1 MKRSGVADMS
11 HRIAGHRYVARV
23 RRALIGG
30 VTGLGVIA
38 RRLSF
43 PGDSIVLLA
52 LLLATNLLRIYV
64 PGLVADGVFGVTVL
78 LLALSLFRE
87 PFPASARTTALCF
100 AALLTVYA
108 VGLLVEFSIQG
119 ASNFAGILFASVI
132 FLFCWR
138 NAPTLIRARY
148 VIPLL
153 LTAALAL
160 FPLYLLPV
168 GLNSHTLSSILG
180 YLLLIIGLILI
191 TRSDNRKNQHQWT
204 HAMFLLVTAIAL
216 VFGNRSFVLIML
228 LAHPLYWSGYFF
240 LRNRLRTGAL
250 VATVGLL
257 IGAPIV
263 LLGTSFSDA
272 VETTFGDFVKEHT
285 GSGLLSGREVLWR
298 YSLAAI
304 SESPWLGHG
313 PGTVITRLTGDLP
326 VGKAGDSPPSPRPS
340 DREPSCLDH
349 SNPGL
354 LRDCA
359 ALLEMRKTLTG
370 ENLIDGS
377 AALGSWVPSRLLHHW
392 QGVKLAGYP
401 PRVVAL
407 DLPKRGLAGVVPP
420 ELGRLDKLELLRL
433 SNNALTGPIP
443 SELGRLSN
451 LRVLALDDN
460 ALSGPVPP
468 QLGALENLEELW
480 LRGNRL
486 SGEVPL
492 ELANLTNLS
501 LLHLAGNDFTGT
513 VPAVLHDTADHDLD
527 RDLFCLPLPRL
538 SKGLLADCE
547 TLLAARDALAGN
559 AALDWKRARP
569 IAAWQGVAVG
579 EAPGGIR
586 VVGLDLTGL
595 GLSGRLPPA
604 LGTLDGL
611 VSLRL
616 GDNRLTGSIP
626 PELGKL
632 AHLRELQLANNR
644 LSGSIPPELGRPF
657 GLSILRL
664 AGNDLAGGLPPTLDH
679 VGEHDWGLDLFCLP
693 AGKAGFPSPGIGNGL
708 LEDCTALLEARD
720 VLAGDATLN
729 WKRSRPIGA
738 WQGVKVGGAPAR
750 VIGLDLPKKD
760 LRGTIPP
767 ELGRLS
773 NLRVLALDDNALNGP
788 VPPQLGALENLEELW
803 LHGNRLSNEVPP
815 ELGRLRNLR
824 VLRLAGNDFSG
835 AVPQG
840 LYEVADHDL
849 ARDLLCL
856 PGLGIDGGLLSDC
869 NTLLAV
875 RDALAG
881 DTALDWKR
889 SRPISAWPGVTI
901 GEAAGD
907 ARVVEL
913 DLTGLGLSGRIPPA
927 LDGLDQLMS
936 LRLAGN
942 RLTGSIPP
950 QLGKLAYLKELWL
963 NGNELSGDIPSEL
976 AMLGNLSSL
985 RLAGNDFTGAA
996 TSALRHVAAHD
1007 LDRNRHC
1014 RRAAPRSN
1022 PGLVHDC
1029 AVLLTA
1035 RDVLAGEATL
1045 GWRDEI
1051 PIEFWEGV
1059 VLDGAPARVVELNL
1073 PSMAL
1078 TGIVP
1083 PVLSELDRLVALRL
1097 VGNRLT
1103 GAIPPG
1109 LGRLTHLRE
1118 LVLGSNALS
1127 GPIPPQLGDLEQ
1139 LTVLHLYEN
1148 RLSGPIPPELGKL
1161 RSLRGLSLASNRLTG
1176 PIPVEVGRLA
1186 NLKWLNLQFNRL
1198 SGSILPTLR
1207 RLEKLESIKLSH
1219 NDFVDAAPEDSRR
1232 DNVDPESDAP
1242 APAGRHDPG
1251 PSGPTSLQSNPGL
1264 LADRAILLTARDVLA
1279 GAASL
1284 NWDDS
1289 IPLEYW
1295 EGVVLDGSP
1304 ARVTGLTLREKG
1316 LSGRIPPALSE
1327 LDRLA
1332 VLRLHRNRLTGAIPP
1347 ELGRL
1352 THLRE
1357 LVLGSNA
1364 LSGPIPPQL
1373 GDLEQLTVLH
1383 LYENRLS
1390 GPIPPELGKLRSL
1403 RGLSLASNRLTGPIP
1418 VEVGRLA
1425 NLKWLNLQ
1433 FNRLSGSILPTL
1445 RRLEKLESIKLSHN
1459 DFVDAAPEDSRR
1471 DNVDPESD
1479 APAPAGRHD
1488 PGPSGPTSLQS
1499 NPGLLAD
1506 RAILLTARDVLA
1518 GAASL
1523 NWDDSIPLEY
1533 WEGVVLDGSPARVT
1547 GLTLREKGLSG
1558 RIPPALS
1565 ELDRLAVLRL
1575 HRNRLTGAI
1584 PPELGRLTHLRE
1596 LVLGSNALSGPIP
1609 PQLGDLEQLTVLH
1622 LYENRLSGPI
1632 PPELGKLRSLRGL
1645 SLASNRLTGPI
1656 PVEVGRLANLK
1667 WLNLQFNRLSGSI
1680 LPTLRRLEKLESI
1693 KLSHNDFVD
1702 AAPEDSRRDNVDPES
1717 DAPAPAGRHDPGPSG
1732 PTSLQSNP
1740 GLLADRAILLTAR
1753 DVLAGAASLNWDDSI
1768 PLEYWEGVVLDGSPL
1783 RELAL
1788 GFNAL
1793 SGTIPPQLGDLEQLT
1808 LLHLHRNRLTGPI
1821 PQELARL
1828 TSLRTLTLDSNALS
1842 GEVPPQLAKLPN
1854 LGELWLDGN
1863 QLDLPLELATFNES
1877 PTLGPNGSSAA
1888 ITTAQRVDPDLFCP
1902 SEGMDGGLPVQ
1913 ADNLAGDCTALLAA
1927 EELLDGDGGLN
1938 WSRATPV
1945 NAWQGVAVGGEPPR
1959 VFALDL
1965 SGAGLTGAIPPEL
1978 GQLQSLVWLHLS
1990 DNALTGPIPSEL
2002 GRLSKLRVLA
2012 LDDNALSGAIPS
2024 ELGSLVNLEEMSLQA
2039 NRLTGPIPPE
2049 LESLTRLSAL
2059 RLGGNQFSGCI
2070 PFALHDLADRELELD
2085 LLCDPWHANQRG
2097 LREDAIALMEMRDIL
2112 AGSARLNWSYA
2123 TPISAWEGV
2132 TVSPVRPAGRGA
2144 RGGAA
2149 AQETKRVVGLDLSG
2163 MGLDGRLPAALA
2175 ELDQLI
2181 WLRLNDNRLTG
2192 PIPPELGQFA
2202 DLRELGL
2209 EANVLT
2215 GPVPPE
2221 LGQLANLS
2229 ELWLGD
2235 NHLTDAIPPELA
2247 ALDALSVLHLRGN
2260 QFSGCLPP
2268 LGQSSGQPRAR
2279 PDGLPGCGAAPDPGF
2294 STLGD
2299 VIKRINAAVDPSTP
2313 GGIPRSAHNLYLQ
2326 VGMQTGVFGLG
2337 ALALLCASLI
2347 FNLRVR
2353 TGVQVT
2359 LVHCYAAACTIVVL
2373 VHNTFEVY
2381 LLQNVFVVGCVEW
2394 ILIGLAAGVVNHLP
2408 VRCSAQA
2415 GDESAGGGLTD
2426 GA

>member
-11 HRIAGHRYVARV
+11 HRIAGHRYVVRV
-23 RRALIGG
+23 RRALVGG
-30 VTGLGVIA
+30 VAGLGAIS
-38 RRLSF
+38 RHLSF
-43 PGDSIVLLA
+43 PGDSLVLLA
-52 LLLATNLLRIYV
+52 LLLLANTLRIYASG
-64 PGLVADGVFGVTVL
+64 PIADGIFGVTVL
-78 LLALSLFRE
+78 FLALSLFRE
-87 PFPASARTTALCF
+87 PFPASARTTVLCF
-100 AALLTVYA
+100 AALMTVYA
-108 VGLLVEFSIQG
+108 AGLLVEFSLQG
-119 ASNFAGILFASVI
+119 ASNLVAILFAGVI

-160 FPLYLLPV
+160 FPLYLLPI

-180 YLLLIIGLILI
+180 YLLLIIGLVLI
-191 TRSDNRKNQHQWT
+191 TRSDNRKNQHRWT

-313 PGTVITRLTGDLP
+313 PGTVLTRLTGDLP
-326 VGKAGDSPPSPRPS
+326 VGKVGDSPPSARPS
-340 DREPSCLDH
+340 DREPSCLDN

-359 ALLEMRKTLTG
+359 ALLEMLKTLSG
-370 ENLIDGS
+370 DS
-377 AALGSWVPSRLLHHW
+377 AALWSWSPSRLLHHW

-407 DLPKRGLAGVVPP
+407 DLSKRGLAGVVPP

-451 LRVLALDDN
+451 LRVLVLDDN

-480 LRGNRL
+480 LHGNRL

-492 ELANLTNLS
+492 ELVNLTNLS
-501 LLHLAGNDFTGT
+501 LLRLAGNDFSGA
-513 VPAVLHDTADHDLD
+513 VPPALHDTVYHDLD
-527 RDLFCLPLPRL
+527 RDLYCLPSPQL

-604 LGTLDGL
+604 LGALDGL

-616 GDNRLTGSIP
+616 GDNRLNGSIP

-644 LSGSIPPELGRPF
+644 LSGGIPPELGRPF
-657 GLSILRL
+657 GLSL
-664 AGNDLAGGLPPTLDH
+664 
-679 VGEHDWGLDLFCLP
+679 
-693 AGKAGFPSPGIGNGL
+693 
-708 LEDCTALLEARD
+708 
-720 VLAGDATLN
+720 
-729 WKRSRPIGA
+729 
-738 WQGVKVGGAPAR
+738 
-750 VIGLDLPKKD
+750 
-760 LRGTIPP
+760 
-767 ELGRLS
+767 
-773 NLRVLALDDNALNGP
+773 
-788 VPPQLGALENLEELW
+788 
-803 LHGNRLSNEVPP
+803 
-815 ELGRLRNLR
+815 
-824 VLRLAGNDFSG
+824 LRLAGNDFSG

-840 LYEVADHDL
+840 LYEVADHDF

-875 RDALAG
+875 RGVLAG
-881 DTALDWKR
+881 NAALDWKR
-889 SRPISAWPGVTI
+889 SRPISAWRGVTI

-996 TSALRHVAAHD
+996 PSALRDVAAHD
-1007 LDRNRHC
+1007 LDRDRHC

-1029 AVLLTA
+1029 AVLLAA
-1035 RDVLAGEATL
+1035 RDVLASETAL
-1045 GWRDEI
+1045 GWSDAI
-1051 PIEFWEGV
+1051 PIEFWQGV

-1109 LGRLTHLRE
+1109 LGSLAE
-1118 LVLGSNALS
+1118 LQELLLGDNALT
-1127 GPIPPQLGDLEQ
+1127 GAIPPQLGDLES
-1139 LTVLHLYEN
+1139 LTLLHLYDN
-1148 RLSGPIPPELGKL
+1148 QLTGPIPPELGNL
-1161 RSLRGLSLASNRLTG
+1161 HRLRGLSLASNRLTG
-1176 PIPVEVGRLA
+1176 SIPAELGRLQ
-1186 NLKWLNLQFNRL
+1186 NLRWLNLWSNRL
-1198 SGSILPTLR
+1198 SGRIPSALS
-1207 RLEKLESIKLSH
+1207 RLENLESVRLSH
-1219 NDFVDAAPEDSRR
+1219 NDFIGAAPGGFVR
-1232 DNVDPESDAP
+1232 DDADPEP
-1242 APAGRHDPG
+1242 ASPVLAGRHDPG
-1251 PSGPTSLQSNPGL
+1251 PSGPTSPRTNPDL
-1264 LADRAILLTARDVLA
+1264 RADHAILLAARDTMA

-1289 IPLEYW
+1289 TPFEYW
-1295 EGVVLDGSP
+1295 EGVVLDGAP
-1304 ARVTGLTLREKG
+1304 ARVTGLNLPERG
-1316 LSGRIPPALSE
+1316 LSGRIPPELGA

-1352 THLRE
+1352 ANLRE
-1357 LVLGSNA
+1357 LALGSNA
-1364 LSGPIPPQL
+1364 LAGPIPPQL
-1373 GDLEQLTVLH
+1373 GDLEQL
-1383 LYENRLS
+1383 
-1390 GPIPPELGKLRSL
+1390 
-1403 RGLSLASNRLTGPIP
+1403 A
-1418 VEVGRLA
+1418 
-1425 NLKWLNLQ
+1425 
-1433 FNRLSGSILPTL
+1433 
-1445 RRLEKLESIKLSHN
+1445 
-1459 DFVDAAPEDSRR
+1459 
-1471 DNVDPESD
+1471 
-1479 APAPAGRHD
+1479 
-1488 PGPSGPTSLQS
+1488 
-1499 NPGLLAD
+1499 
-1506 RAILLTARDVLA
+1506 
-1518 GAASL
+1518 
-1523 NWDDSIPLEY
+1523 
-1533 WEGVVLDGSPARVT
+1533 
-1547 GLTLREKGLSG
+1547 
-1558 RIPPALS
+1558 
-1565 ELDRLAVLRL
+1565 
-1575 HRNRLTGAI
+1575 
-1584 PPELGRLTHLRE
+1584 
-1596 LVLGSNALSGPIP
+1596 
-1609 PQLGDLEQLTVLH
+1609 
-1622 LYENRLSGPI
+1622 
-1632 PPELGKLRSLRGL
+1632 
-1645 SLASNRLTGPI
+1645 
-1656 PVEVGRLANLK
+1656 
-1667 WLNLQFNRLSGSI
+1667 
-1680 LPTLRRLEKLESI
+1680 
-1693 KLSHNDFVD
+1693 
-1702 AAPEDSRRDNVDPES
+1702 
-1717 DAPAPAGRHDPGPSG
+1717 
-1732 PTSLQSNP
+1732 
-1740 GLLADRAILLTAR
+1740 
-1753 DVLAGAASLNWDDSI
+1753 
-1768 PLEYWEGVVLDGSPL
+1768 
-1783 RELAL
+1783 
-1788 GFNAL
+1788 
-1793 SGTIPPQLGDLEQLT
+1793 
-1808 LLHLHRNRLTGPI
+1808 LLHLRRNRLTGPV
-1821 PQELARL
+1821 PRELAGL
-1828 TSLRTLTLDSNALS
+1828 TNLRILALDFNALS
-1842 GEVPPQLAKLPN
+1842 GPVPRKLAKLPN
-1854 LGELWLDGN
+1854 LEELRLAGN
-1863 QLDLPLELATFNES
+1863 RVDIPPELAILDQPPAPS
-1877 PTLGPNGSSAA
+1877 PDDNSAVP
-1888 ITTAQRVDPDLFCP
+1888 TTARLVGSDLFCP
-1902 SEGMDGGLPVQ
+1902 SPGLDGGLPAQ
-1913 ADNLAGDCTALLAA
+1913 AGNLAGDCTALLAA
-1927 EELLDGDGGLN
+1927 RERLDSDGGLN

-1945 NAWQGVAVGGEPPR
+1945 NAWQGVAVGGRPPR

-1965 SGAGLTGAIPPEL
+1965 SRAGLTGAIPPEL

-2012 LDDNALSGAIPS
+2012 LDGNALSGAIPS
-2024 ELGSLVNLEEMSLQA
+2024 ELGSLANLEEMSLRA

-2049 LESLTRLSAL
+2049 MEALTRLSAL
-2059 RLGGNQFSGCI
+2059 RLGGNEFSGCI
-2070 PFALHDLADRELELD
+2070 PWELQDMADRELKLD
-2085 LLCDPWHANQRG
+2085 LLCDPSMGSGRD
-2097 LREDAIALMEMRDIL
+2097 LREDAIALMEMRNVL

-2123 TPISAWEGV
+2123 SPISAWEGV

-2192 PIPPELGQFA
+2192 PIPPELGQLA
-2202 DLRELGL
+2202 NLRDLGL

-2215 GPVPPE
+2215 GPIPPE

-2247 ALDALSVLHLRGN
+2247 ELDALSVLHLRGN
-2260 QFSGCLPP
+2260 QFTGCLPP

-2359 LVHCYAAACTIVVL
+2359 PVHCYAAACTIVVL

-2394 ILIGLAAGVVNHLP
+2394 ILTGLAAGVVNHLS
-2408 VRCSAQA
+2408 VRSAQA
-2415 GDESAGGGLTD
+2415 GDEPAACGLD
-2426 GA
+2426 R